1 MTKPWEQISD
11 FYFILNISRSNS
23 HKTAEFEETS
33 AKETRETEELKKK
46 ISGKKSCFLI
56 RWCHGKNLQKV
67 NNKRNRENVTDLAG
81 RFH

>member
-11 FYFILNISRSNS
+11 FYFVLNVSRSNS

-46 ISGKKSCFLI
+46 I
-56 RWCHGKNLQKV
+56 
-67 NNKRNRENVTDLAG
+67 
-81 RFH
+81 